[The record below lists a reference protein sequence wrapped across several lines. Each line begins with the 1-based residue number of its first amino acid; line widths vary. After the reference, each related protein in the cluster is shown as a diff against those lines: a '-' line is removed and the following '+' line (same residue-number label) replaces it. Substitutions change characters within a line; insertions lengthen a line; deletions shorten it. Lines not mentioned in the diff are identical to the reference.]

1 MPGNTSMAVAPAAG
15 AGEPGSGSGETARHA
30 APRGAGRPSYELLSK
45 YRGVLMGVQI
55 LLIMAFHYTEDLSNA
70 ADHFNGPAQVF
81 YDYIGSSGVDM
92 FLMISGLGLYYSW
105 KRNPDAG
112 AFYRKRLTRVLVP
125 YVAVALVGWIWFDF
139 VHSDAGVVRFLADIA
154 FVSFFTDGVKWFWYI
169 AVCLICYVL
178 FPLVFAVV
186 DGTRNVAAAWV
197 RTLALCA
204 ASVLVAVA
212 LYRFAPSFYDNV
224 DLIVNRIPC
233 FIFGALL
240 GRLSHE
246 RRPLPMPVV
255 AACMTAVAVMLY
267 PMQLVDVPLVK
278 VYLRAALNL
287 LLCICGV
294 VIMDVMARAGKPALA
309 GLHDVVSKVLSWFG
323 RYSLELYLLHVMIRK
338 MLNLNDLPT
347 THLRYE
353 AVVIIGAIAL
363 SIPLKRL
370 CNLIQ
375 HRLLRGK
382 RLLNAKEY
390 RGTYAA

>member
-1 MPGNTSMAVAPAAG
+1 M
-15 AGEPGSGSGETARHA
+15 
-30 APRGAGRPSYELLSK
+30 
-45 YRGVLMGVQI
+45 
-55 LLIMAFHYTEDLSNA
+55 
-70 ADHFNGPAQVF
+70 
-81 YDYIGSSGVDM
+81 
-92 FLMISGLGLYYSW
+92 
-105 KRNPDAG
+105 
-112 AFYRKRLTRVLVP
+112 LVP

-154 FVSFFTDGVKWFWYI
+154 FVTFFTDGVKWFWYI

-186 DGTRNVAAAWV
+186 DGTRNVAAAWA

-204 ASVLVAVA
+204 AAVLVAVA

-233 FIFGALL
+233 FIFGVLL

-246 RRPLPMPVV
+246 RRPLPMLVI

-267 PMQLVDVPLVK
+267 PMRLVDVPLVK

-353 AVVIIGAIAL
+353 AFVIIGAIAL

-382 RLLNAKEY
+382 RLLNVKEY
-390 RGTYAA
+390 RSTYAA

>member
-1 MPGNTSMAVAPAAG
+1 
-15 AGEPGSGSGETARHA
+15 
-30 APRGAGRPSYELLSK
+30 
-45 YRGVLMGVQI
+45 MGVQI

-154 FVSFFTDGVKWFWYI
+154 FVTFFTDGVKWFWYI

-204 ASVLVAVA
+204 ASVLVA

-224 DLIVNRIPC
+224 HLIVNRIPC

>member
-1 MPGNTSMAVAPAAG
+1 MPGKTSMAVAPAAG

-125 YVAVALVGWIWFDF
+125 YVA
-139 VHSDAGVVRFLADIA
+139 
-154 FVSFFTDGVKWFWYI
+154 
-169 AVCLICYVL
+169 
-178 FPLVFAVV
+178 
-186 DGTRNVAAAWV
+186 AAWV

-204 ASVLVAVA
+204 AAVLVAVA

-255 AACMTAVAVMLY
+255 AACLTAVAVMLY

-347 THLRYE
+347 THPRYE

>member
-1 MPGNTSMAVAPAAG
+1 MPGKTSMAVAPAAG

-125 YVAVALVGWIWFDF
+125 YVAVAL
-139 VHSDAGVVRFLADIA
+139 
-154 FVSFFTDGVKWFWYI
+154 
-169 AVCLICYVL
+169 
-178 FPLVFAVV
+178 
-186 DGTRNVAAAWV
+186 
-197 RTLALCA
+197 
-204 ASVLVAVA
+204 
-212 LYRFAPSFYDNV
+212 YRFAPSFYDNV

-233 FIFGALL
+233 FIFGVLL

-255 AACMTAVAVMLY
+255 AACLTAVAVMLY

-294 VIMDVMARAGKPALA
+294 VIMDVMARAGKLALA

>member
-1 MPGNTSMAVAPAAG
+1 M
-15 AGEPGSGSGETARHA
+15 
-30 APRGAGRPSYELLSK
+30 
-45 YRGVLMGVQI
+45 
-55 LLIMAFHYTEDLSNA
+55 
-70 ADHFNGPAQVF
+70 
-81 YDYIGSSGVDM
+81 
-92 FLMISGLGLYYSW
+92 
-105 KRNPDAG
+105 
-112 AFYRKRLTRVLVP
+112 
-125 YVAVALVGWIWFDF
+125 
-139 VHSDAGVVRFLADIA
+139 RFLADIA
-154 FVSFFTDGVKWFWYI
+154 FVTFFTDGVKWFWYI

-204 ASVLVAVA
+204 AAVLVAVA

-255 AACMTAVAVMLY
+255 AACLTAVAVMLY
-267 PMQLVDVPLVK
+267 PMQLVDVPMVK

-375 HRLLRGK
+375 HRLLHGK

-390 RGTYAA
+390 RGTYSA

>member
-1 MPGNTSMAVAPAAG
+1 MPGKTSMAVAPAAG

-154 FVSFFTDGVKWFWYI
+154 FVTFFTDGVKWFWYI

-204 ASVLVAVA
+204 AAVLVAVA

-240 GRLSHE
+240 GRL
-246 RRPLPMPVV
+246 
-255 AACMTAVAVMLY
+255 
-267 PMQLVDVPLVK
+267 K

-347 THLRYE
+347 THPRYE

>member
-154 FVSFFTDGVKWFWYI
+154 FVTFFTDGVKWFWYI
-169 AVCLICYVL
+169 AVCLICYVCC
-178 FPLVFAVV
+178 FRSCSPSWTVPETSPRH
-186 DGTRNVAAAWV
+186 GCERWHCV
-197 RTLALCA
+197 RPRCWSRWRCTG
-204 ASVLVAVA
+204 S
-212 LYRFAPSFYDNV
+212 R
-224 DLIVNRIPC
+224 
-233 FIFGALL
+233 
-240 GRLSHE
+240 RLS
-246 RRPLPMPVV
+246 
-255 AACMTAVAVMLY
+255 
-267 PMQLVDVPLVK
+267 
-278 VYLRAALNL
+278 
-287 LLCICGV
+287 
-294 VIMDVMARAGKPALA
+294 
-309 GLHDVVSKVLSWFG
+309 
-323 RYSLELYLLHVMIRK
+323 
-338 MLNLNDLPT
+338 T
-347 THLRYE
+347 TT
-353 AVVIIGAIAL
+353 
-363 SIPLKRL
+363 SI
-370 CNLIQ
+370 
-375 HRLLRGK
+375 
-382 RLLNAKEY
+382 
-390 RGTYAA
+390 

>member
-81 YDYIGSSGVDM
+81 YDYIGSSGVD
-92 FLMISGLGLYYSW
+92 
-105 KRNPDAG
+105 
-112 AFYRKRLTRVLVP
+112 
-125 YVAVALVGWIWFDF
+125 
-139 VHSDAGVVRFLADIA
+139 IA
-154 FVSFFTDGVKWFWYI
+154 FVTFFTDGVKWFWYI

>member
-1 MPGNTSMAVAPAAG
+1 MPGKTSMAVAPAAAPVSPAVAPARLPGTRHHAVPG
-15 AGEPGSGSGETARHA
+15 A
-30 APRGAGRPSYELLSK
+30 SYELLSK

-154 FVSFFTDGVKWFWYI
+154 FVTFFTDGVKWFWYI

-204 ASVLVAVA
+204 AAVLVAVA

-255 AACMTAVAVMLY
+255 AACLTAVAVMLY

-347 THLRYE
+347 THPRYE

>member
-1 MPGNTSMAVAPAAG
+1 MAATG
-15 AGEPGSGSGETARHA
+15 GTTHKYLHEPEDGSAVGSYLAEKLNAQA
-30 APRGAGRPSYELLSK
+30 EKL
-45 YRGVLMGVQI
+45 GVQI

-154 FVSFFTDGVKWFWYI
+154 FVTFFTDGVKWFWYI

-204 ASVLVAVA
+204 AAVLVAVA

-240 GRLSHE
+240 GSSR
-246 RRPLPMPVV
+246 MNVV
-255 AACMTAVAVMLY
+255 HCPCPWSPHA
-267 PMQLVDVPLVK
+267 
-278 VYLRAALNL
+278 
-287 LLCICGV
+287 
-294 VIMDVMARAGKPALA
+294 
-309 GLHDVVSKVLSWFG
+309 
-323 RYSLELYLLHVMIRK
+323 
-338 MLNLNDLPT
+338 
-347 THLRYE
+347 
-353 AVVIIGAIAL
+353 
-363 SIPLKRL
+363 
-370 CNLIQ
+370 
-375 HRLLRGK
+375 
-382 RLLNAKEY
+382 
-390 RGTYAA
+390 

>member
-1 MPGNTSMAVAPAAG
+1 MPGNTSMAVAPAA
-15 AGEPGSGSGETARHA
+15 
-30 APRGAGRPSYELLSK
+30 GAGRPSYELLSK

-154 FVSFFTDGVKWFWYI
+154 FVTFFTDGVKWFWYI

-323 RYSLELYLLHVMIRK
+323 RYLLELYLLHVMIRK

>member
-1 MPGNTSMAVAPAAG
+1 MPGKTSMAVAPAAG

-154 FVSFFTDGVKWFWYI
+154 FVTFFTDGVKWFWYI

-204 ASVLVAVA
+204 AAVLVAVA

-246 RRPLPMPVV
+246 RRPLPCPWSPH
-255 AACMTAVAVMLY
+255 A
-267 PMQLVDVPLVK
+267 
-278 VYLRAALNL
+278 
-287 LLCICGV
+287 
-294 VIMDVMARAGKPALA
+294 
-309 GLHDVVSKVLSWFG
+309 
-323 RYSLELYLLHVMIRK
+323 
-338 MLNLNDLPT
+338 
-347 THLRYE
+347 
-353 AVVIIGAIAL
+353 
-363 SIPLKRL
+363 
-370 CNLIQ
+370 
-375 HRLLRGK
+375 
-382 RLLNAKEY
+382 
-390 RGTYAA
+390 

>member
-1 MPGNTSMAVAPAAG
+1 MRFTAPSSAVRRRR
-15 AGEPGSGSGETARHA
+15 SGS
-30 APRGAGRPSYELLSK
+30 
-45 YRGVLMGVQI
+45 
-55 LLIMAFHYTEDLSNA
+55 
-70 ADHFNGPAQVF
+70 
-81 YDYIGSSGVDM
+81 
-92 FLMISGLGLYYSW
+92 
-105 KRNPDAG
+105 
-112 AFYRKRLTRVLVP
+112 
-125 YVAVALVGWIWFDF
+125 
-139 VHSDAGVVRFLADIA
+139 
-154 FVSFFTDGVKWFWYI
+154 
-169 AVCLICYVL
+169 
-178 FPLVFAVV
+178 
-186 DGTRNVAAAWV
+186 
-197 RTLALCA
+197 

-233 FIFGALL
+233 FIFGVLL

-255 AACMTAVAVMLY
+255 AACLTAVAVMLY

-338 MLNLNDLPT
+338 MLNLNDPPT

-353 AVVIIGAIAL
+353 AFVIFPEKLQVYSGFIIKTFFKAFGYDFHKVLIAL
-363 SIPLKRL
+363 IVLSQKYQMVVTVITASDSFFIESGSR
-370 CNLIQ
+370 CNIDLAPENRFDSCCFCRTVKIN
-375 HRLLRGK
+375 HAIHHTMIRNRHTVHPEFFYPGYTFF
-382 RLLNAKEY
+382 NFI
-390 RGTYAA
+390 

>member
-154 FVSFFTDGVKWFWYI
+154 FVTFFTDGVKWFWYI

-186 DGTRNVAAAWV
+186 DGTRN
-197 RTLALCA
+197 
-204 ASVLVAVA
+204 
-212 LYRFAPSFYDNV
+212 
-224 DLIVNRIPC
+224 
-233 FIFGALL
+233 
-240 GRLSHE
+240 
-246 RRPLPMPVV
+246 V

>member
-1 MPGNTSMAVAPAAG
+1 MHGYITLSQEGINIV
-15 AGEPGSGSGETARHA
+15 SGEQTKDD
-30 APRGAGRPSYELLSK
+30 PMI
-45 YRGVLMGVQI
+45 LMTRQS
-55 LLIMAFHYTEDLSNA
+55 LLITLCTL
-70 ADHFNGPAQVF
+70 
-81 YDYIGSSGVDM
+81 
-92 FLMISGLGLYYSW
+92 LMISLFTPQLPQSTEQWLTTLLLGL
-105 KRNPDAG
+105 
-112 AFYRKRLTRVLVP
+112 
-125 YVAVALVGWIWFDF
+125 
-139 VHSDAGVVRFLADIA
+139 
-154 FVSFFTDGVKWFWYI
+154 
-169 AVCLICYVL
+169 
-178 FPLVFAVV
+178 
-186 DGTRNVAAAWV
+186 
-197 RTLALCA
+197 
-204 ASVLVAVA
+204 LVAVA

-255 AACMTAVAVMLY
+255 AACLTAVAVMLY

-294 VIMDVMARAGKPALA
+294 VIMDVMARAGKLALA

-375 HRLLRGK
+375 HRLLHGK

-390 RGTYAA
+390 RGHISA